1 MLAKAAD
8 TRVADTA
15 IQQYLHDSLGF
26 TAKIRPW
33 PGAAKLPYF
42 LQEAFEARELT
53 LLGHQVLLA
62 NHRQAR
68 KEGLAAVR
76 ARLDKL
82 RPGWEKIVSFH

>member
-1 MLAKAAD
+1 MLYKAD

-42 LQEAFEARELT
+42 LQDAFDTRELT
-53 LLGHQVLLA
+53 LLGHPILLA
-62 NHRQAR
+62 NHRAGRAQ
-68 KEGLAAVR
+68 GLAEVR
-76 ARLDKL
+76 AQLNKLKAIARL
-82 RPGWEKIVSFH
+82 PVI